1 MTDKEL
7 RHLKRVELLE
17 MLIAQVE
24 ENEKLKESLE
34 EAQKALSDRQLIIN
48 QAGSIADAA
57 LQVNGVYAVAQAAAS
72 QYLENIQ
79 RLSGEQEVICK
90 QMEADA
96 EKKAAAIRAEADAYS
111 QEVRAKADAY
121 WKQIS
126 DKVMALIQDQKSLSS
141 LILQGRK
148 EDSA

>member
-7 RHLKRVELLE
+7 RKLKRVELLE

-24 ENEKLKESLE
+24 ENERLKESLE
-34 EAQKALSDRQLIIN
+34 EAQKALSDRQIIIN
-48 QAGSIADAA
+48 EAGSIADAA
-57 LQVNGVYAVAQAAAS
+57 LQINGVYAVAQAAAT

-79 RLSGEQEVICK
+79 RLSGEQEVICR

-96 EKKAAAIRAEADAYS
+96 QKKAEAICAEADAYS
-111 QEVRAKADAY
+111 REVRSKADAY

-126 DKVMALIQDQKSLSS
+126 DKVMALIQDQKSLSA
-141 LILQGRK
+141 LILQGGKR
-148 EDSA
+148 DLV

>member
-7 RHLKRVELLE
+7 RNLKRVELLE

-24 ENEKLKESLE
+24 ENERLKGSLE
-34 EAQKALSDRQLIIN
+34 EAQKALSDRQIIIN
-48 QAGSIADAA
+48 EAGSIADAA
-57 LQVNGVYAVAQAAAS
+57 LQINGVYAVAQAAAM

-79 RLSGEQEVICK
+79 RLSGEQEVICR

-96 EKKAAAIRAEADAYS
+96 QKKAEAICAEADAYS
-111 QEVRAKADAY
+111 REVRSKADAY

-126 DKVMALIQDQKSLSS
+126 DKAMALIQDQKSLSA
-141 LILQGRK
+141 LILQGGK
-148 EDSA
+148 GDLV